1 MVWLNGHLQNGGQ
14 VYFVSIMIKKRAA
27 VSGLDLC
34 GVIRAAVSGLDV
46 RRMGI
51 DLRIIGVSP

>member
-14 VYFVSIMIKKRAA
+14 VYFVGIMIKK
-27 VSGLDLC
+27 
-34 GVIRAAVSGLDV
+34 RAAVSGLDV